1 MNRLN
6 IELKQGTIITIN
18 NDHSIFIK
26 HKNKKHSSR
35 KQVDESIENI
45 KEYIINKYQHQF
57 EICEIGK
64 WKLEVVRVI

>member
-6 IELKQGTIITIN
+6 IKLKPGTITTIN

-26 HKNKKHSSR
+26 HKNEKHSSR

-57 EICEIGK
+57 EIREIERG
-64 WKLEVVRVI
+64 KLEVFRAI

>member
-6 IELKQGTIITIN
+6 IELRPGTVITIN
-18 NDHSIFIK
+18 NDHSIFIR
-26 HKNKKHSSR
+26 HKNEKYGTR

-57 EICEIGK
+57 ELQEIRQG
-64 WKLEVVRVI
+64 KLEAVRVL